1 MIVRGERRAGEVAV
15 IHPDSSIEFVSTR
28 HASDQEHEASHALPT
43 GPALGI
49 LPVPDDVRAAPYT
62 MAAISRERR
71 RERGETRRLEQGGR
85 RDAEDFRRLHYGD
98 DIFPCLDEAGERRHK
113 RVLGDRPVEEER
125 GRRPALRMDLLHQVA
140 EPPELVRISS
150 QVGEDG
156 EIEVA

>member
-1 MIVRGERRAGEVAV
+1 M
-15 IHPDSSIEFVSTR
+15 
-28 HASDQEHEASHALPT
+28 AS
-43 GPALGI
+43 
-49 LPVPDDVRAAPYT
+49 VP
-62 MAAISRERR
+62 RERR
-71 RERGETRRLEQGGR
+71 RKRGETRGLEQGGR
-85 RDAEDFRRLHYGD
+85 GDAEDFRRLHYGD

-113 RVLGDRPVEEER
+113 RALGGRPVEKER